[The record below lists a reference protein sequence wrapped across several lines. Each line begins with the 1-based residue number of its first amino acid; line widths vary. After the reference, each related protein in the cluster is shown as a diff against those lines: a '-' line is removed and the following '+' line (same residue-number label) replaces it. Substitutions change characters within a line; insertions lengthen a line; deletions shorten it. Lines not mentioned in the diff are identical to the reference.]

1 MCLLVDKIKS
11 SASAETLEAP
21 LLIVEKGQNE
31 DKLNIGF
38 QCNTKPKNDTC
49 STL

>member
-11 SASAETLEAP
+11 SASAETHDLFCLEAP

-31 DKLNIGF
+31 DKLNIG
-38 QCNTKPKNDTC
+38 
-49 STL
+49 L